1 MDSIIGTLGR
11 FSPQILA
18 LFFLGYAPFFGESF
32 RLYFKNPS
40 GFILLALFLTLV
52 YWRQFKNFIFEKN
65 TTQFW
70 WLVIIIYCIVD
81 TIPHLSQYSLY
92 DIYLDLGAFFV
103 MLFGLF
109 FGKKI
114 ASKVSLMQLVVIVI
128 LILIL
133 FSGKILWM
141 WLHKTP
147 ALNDGLGFFIGT
159 ASYGPLPKII
169 LRGQNP
175 FLIGAMVMIVG
186 VLLLRKNTAV
196 VSIGLTLTFLLTTAL
211 IIIGGVRSM
220 YFGIIPSCIF
230 LGFLV
235 SKTNLKKYAYVGIL
249 LGTFF
254 ISLYLFVGRDAL
266 SPNPTDSL
274 KAFPGMD
281 ILVNNGWWFFNNG
294 LVDKMASGY
303 IPALNSMSV
312 ALKMSEYLEVIGC
325 VNDHWLTGL
334 GMGALCFSP
343 ATQNLGN
350 YVHSQPFALYLKGGL
365 ILVVLF
371 YGFIACTLF
380 RSIQYFKYHPQE
392 SSVKICSAVVIALC
406 TLDVLTNQFQTLSG
420 SFYLGFWI
428 GYISLDS
435 KEYSGLPS
443 KPQAELS

>member
-1 MDSIIGTLGR
+1 MNSLIDTLRR
-11 FSPQILA
+11 FSPQILT
-18 LFFLGYAPFFGESF
+18 LIFLGYAPFFGESF

-40 GFILLALFLTLV
+40 GFILLAVLLTLV
-52 YWRQFKNFIFEKN
+52 YWRQFKTFILEKN

-70 WLVIIIYCIVD
+70 WLLITLYCVLN
-81 TIPHLSQYSLY
+81 TLPHLGEYSFY
-92 DIYLDLGAFFV
+92 DIYLDLGAFYV

-114 ASKVSLMQLVVIVI
+114 ASKVSLMQLVVII
-128 LILIL
+128 TLILIM

-147 ALNDGLGFFIGT
+147 VFNDGPGFFIGI
-159 ASYGPLPKII
+159 ASYGSLPKII

-175 FLIGAMVMIVG
+175 FLIGALVMIVG
-186 VLLLRKNTAV
+186 VLLLRKNTTI
-196 VSIGLTLTFLLTTAL
+196 VSFGLTLIFILTSVL
-211 IIIGGVRSM
+211 IVIGGVRSI
-220 YFGIIPSCIF
+220 YFGIIPSCVF
-230 LGFLV
+230 LGLFL
-235 SKTNLKKYAYVGIL
+235 SKASLKKYSFVGIL
-249 LGTFF
+249 LGIFF

-266 SPNPTDSL
+266 TPNLTDSL
-274 KAFPGMD
+274 SAFPGMD
-281 ILVNNGWWFFNNG
+281 ILANNGWWFFNG
-294 LVDKMASGY
+294 AIVDKMASGQ
-303 IPALNSMSV
+303 IPLLNSISV
-312 ALKMSEYLEVIGC
+312 ALKMAEYLDVIRC
-325 VNDHWLTGL
+325 VNDHWLSGL

-380 RSIQYFKYHPQE
+380 RGIQYFKYHPQE
-392 SSVKICSAVVIALC
+392 ISAKIGSAVVIALC
-406 TLDVLTNQFQTLSG
+406 ALDILTNQFQTLSG

-435 KEYSGLPS
+435 KEYSGIAVE
-443 KPQAELS
+443 K